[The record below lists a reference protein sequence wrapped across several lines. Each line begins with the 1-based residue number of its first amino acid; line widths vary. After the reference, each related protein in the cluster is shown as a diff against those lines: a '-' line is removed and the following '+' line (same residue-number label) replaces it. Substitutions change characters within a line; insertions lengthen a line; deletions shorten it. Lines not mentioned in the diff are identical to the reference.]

1 MSEERT
7 IVSPE
12 ADPLAAER
20 TQVAIAP
27 GAEVTQAAVTIE
39 CPVCHT
45 TNPPGDRWCQDCG
58 FLLASPAPEALD
70 LPSVSGPRLVL
81 DGREFELREGSNTL
95 GRVHADVLLPDPTV
109 SRHHATLTVEE
120 DSVWISDEGSTNG
133 TYLNGSPVTP
143 GDRRRVQDGDSLKL
157 GSVAVRLV
165 WPEGGRREDGGEVTE
180 AGEPRLG
187 ARDERQRRGPGPG
200 AEEGPGQ
207 ETVTGAE
214 TEVQV
219 GRLEA
224 EDGQEFSLWVGV
236 NAIGRRA
243 ENMIALSADPFV
255 SGRHAEVRCEPGVGR
270 QAAGVGEEDP
280 DTQRLRPD
288 ASCVLVDIGSTNGTF
303 LRRAETTDWER
314 LQPNDPQPLSSGD
327 HLRVGQTVFT
337 FQASHP
343 LTPDEGEPEEPA
355 A

>member
-133 TYLNGSPVTP
+133 TYLNGSPVAP

-165 WPEGGRREDGGEVTE
+165 WPEVGRREGGGEVTE
-180 AGEPRLG
+180 AT
-187 ARDERQRRGPGPG
+187 

-255 SGRHAEVRCEPGVGR
+255 SGRHAEVRCDAPGATGE
-270 QAAGVGEEDP
+270 AG
-280 DTQRLRPD
+280 
-288 ASCVLVDIGSTNGTF
+288 CVLVDIGSTNGTF
-303 LRRAETTDWER
+303 LQRAVTTDWER